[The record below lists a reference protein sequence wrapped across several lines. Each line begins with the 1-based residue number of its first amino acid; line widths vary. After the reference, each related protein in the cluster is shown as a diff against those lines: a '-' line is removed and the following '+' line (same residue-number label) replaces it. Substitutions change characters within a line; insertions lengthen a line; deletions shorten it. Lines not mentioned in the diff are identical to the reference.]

1 MKRFLK
7 LGFIAIILGVLS
19 SLLVA
24 GPAFAVAWDTTVA
37 DLTVY
42 EGSTGQVA
50 DVSVEVPSTGLGG
63 FDIGLTCDLDVARI
77 TNVVVN
83 AGYLSVVNISTSGDT
98 AHVTGYW
105 NGPGPAP
112 RSTTVVVASVVL
124 DTIDDAIGGGGA
136 AIGFDPIKPVF
147 AEADGTLA
155 NAVPNGTGNTITV
168 VDQPDPD
175 SDILTSLSPVAGIKI
190 SVDAPISDVSPAV
203 GATSFVAKFTADI
216 PTDVQV
222 LGVVGLGGWS
232 ATLDPGLLP
241 PYLSSG
247 VTVTGSRTPASVGGD
262 LALVKISLVG
272 PYDDP
277 VEVEMTWAG
286 MSGRDENGGTSVID
300 PDVPGASLTFQRGNA
315 NNDAGDLLD
324 VTDVTYGGR
333 YLVGLEHPTDESL
346 INLASVVHD
355 GAAGD
360 VASPADVLRMMQY
373 LAELTDDY
381 FNLTS

>member
-7 LGFIAIILGVLS
+7 LGLIAIILGVLS

-24 GPAFAVAWDTTVA
+24 GPAFAADWDTIVA
-37 DLTVY
+37 DLDVY

-50 DVSVEVPSTGLGG
+50 DVTVEVPSTGLGG
-63 FDIGLTCDLDVARI
+63 FDIGLACDTDVARI

-83 AGYLSVVNISTSGDT
+83 AGYLGVVNISTTGAT

-112 RSTTVVVASVVL
+112 RSTDVVVASVVL
-124 DTIDDAIGGGGA
+124 DTVGA
-136 AIGFDPIKPVF
+136 AAAAQAAISFSAAPEF
-147 AEADGTLA
+147 AEADGTGDTGA
-155 NAVPNGTGNTITV
+155 GTGNDVTIIL
-168 VDQPDPD
+168 QPDPD

-203 GATSFVAKFTADI
+203 GATSFVAKLTAD
-216 PTDVQV
+216 PGTYVQV
-222 LGVVGLGGWS
+222 LGVAGLGGWS
-232 ATLDPGLLP
+232 ATLDGGLLP
-241 PYLSSG
+241 PYLSTSG
-247 VTVTGSRTPASVGGD
+247 VTVTGSRASASVGGD

-272 PYDDP
+272 PTDETAD
-277 VEVEMTWAG
+277 VEMTWAG
-286 MSGRDENGGTSVID
+286 MLGRDENGGTSVID
-300 PDVPGASLTFQRGNA
+300 PIDPVSLTFQRGDA
-315 NNDAGDLLD
+315 NNDNADLD
-324 VTDVTYGGR
+324 ITDVTYGGR

-373 LAELTDDY
+373 LAGLTDDY